1 MYNRLGNDRQIVVT
15 VCERVQCNKGSADQ
29 RTAQKDNWNLFD
41 FYWIFRCCE
50 KVIFAHLYTPSLSIV
65 VERIPFDTGIKWIY
79 SGYIFSFAK
88 MRRPTIHLF
97 LSQMKGR
104 SLLCSN
110 FRFIYSDCK
119 KICFQ
124 PNISSERRVKSLIL
138 RFLHAYMHANQRF
151 IGFHLCTTQKVEKNN
166 DQNITPD

>member
-15 VCERVQCNKGSADQ
+15 FCERVQCKKGSADQ

-65 VERIPFDTGIKWIY
+65 VERIPFDTRIKWIY

-119 KICFQ
+119 KDLF
-124 PNISSERRVKSLIL
+124 PTKHIL
-138 RFLHAYMHANQRF
+138 RAKGEEFDFTFPACLHACKSKVYRFPFKHNAESRKKQR
-151 IGFHLCTTQKVEKNN
+151 L
-166 DQNITPD
+166 

>member
-15 VCERVQCNKGSADQ
+15 FCERVQCNKGSADQ

-50 KVIFAHLYTPSLSIV
+50 KVIFAHLYTTSLSIV
-65 VERIPFDTGIKWIY
+65 VERIPFDTRIKWIY

-119 KICFQ
+119 KDLF
-124 PNISSERRVKSLIL
+124 PTKHIL
-138 RFLHAYMHANQRF
+138 RAKGEEFDFTFPACLYACKSKVYRF
-151 IGFHLCTTQKVEKNN
+151 PFKHNAESRKNN